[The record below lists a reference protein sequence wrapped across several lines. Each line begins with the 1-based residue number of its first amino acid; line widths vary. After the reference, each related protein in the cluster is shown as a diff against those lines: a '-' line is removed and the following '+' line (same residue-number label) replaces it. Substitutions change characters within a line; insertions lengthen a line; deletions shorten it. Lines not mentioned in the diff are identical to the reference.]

1 MFARFICTVAIV
13 IKFGKLFFY
22 AELISFPSMIYMTFT
37 FMHLADAKASYTPF
51 KVYISLVLSL
61 PGNQNY
67 DLGIAV
73 STVCVARQK

>member
-13 IKFGKLFFY
+13 DVVIKFRKLFFC
-22 AELISFPSMIYMTFT
+22 IHFFSSMIYMTFT
-37 FMHLADAKASYTPF
+37 FMHLADAKASYTAF
-51 KVYISLVLSL
+51 KVYISLVLAL

-73 STVCVARQK
+73 STV